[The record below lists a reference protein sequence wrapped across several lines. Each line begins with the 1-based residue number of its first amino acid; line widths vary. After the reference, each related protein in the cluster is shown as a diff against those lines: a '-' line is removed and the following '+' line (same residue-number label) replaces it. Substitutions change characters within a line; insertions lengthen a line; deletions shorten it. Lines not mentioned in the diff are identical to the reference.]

1 MLTANWNPSKPA
13 GLRVMQHYEGAFEPE
28 KGKNQGKE
36 IEVIIFLKVL
46 GRVPDREVILCCKKQ
61 NWKGNIKQA
70 ISME

>member
-1 MLTANWNPSKPA
+1 
-13 GLRVMQHYEGAFEPE
+13 MQHYEGAFEPE

>member
-1 MLTANWNPSKPA
+1 
-13 GLRVMQHYEGAFEPE
+13 MQHYEGAFEPG

-61 NWKGNIKQA
+61 N
-70 ISME
+70 

>member
-1 MLTANWNPSKPA
+1 
-13 GLRVMQHYEGAFEPE
+13 
-28 KGKNQGKE
+28 
-36 IEVIIFLKVL
+36 VL